1 MKNPLFKRLPR
12 ELKQDFGK
20 YAVIFLFMVAT
31 IGFVSGFLVADN
43 SMQMAY
49 GESFTKYNIED
60 GHFLLGAEAKT
71 EFLNELEQEE
81 DIWVYE
87 NFYKEETAGA
97 TTYRIFINRSEINRI
112 SLLEG
117 ELAKTDSEIAVDRLF
132 AENNKIAVGDTI
144 QIQGKAFTVCGL
156 AAFSDYSA
164 LFRSNADMM
173 FDAQNFT
180 VAAVTEDAFAQ
191 LPDTHL
197 NYCYSWKY
205 RHEELTDQTK
215 RNRAEE
221 LMKDLA
227 AAVPLSGFVAE
238 EDNQAIHFT
247 GDDMGSDEAMMVWL
261 LYIVIV
267 IMAFVFGV
275 TTTNTIEQEAAVIG
289 TLRASGYKRGELVGH
304 YLLLPVIVTLMGAG
318 VGNLLGYT
326 AMKNVVVGMYYGSY
340 SLPPY
345 ETVWSG
351 YAFVMTTVIPCLIML
366 LVNLFILCKKLSRSP
381 LQFLRRELKKNKN
394 ERAVRLPNFKFMS
407 RFRIRVILQNRYGY
421 AILFVGILFANVILL
436 FGMMMTPLLEHYKE
450 NVINTMICD
459 YQYILKAP
467 FETEEASAEKYAVT
481 TLETNFAESD
491 LSDEITVYGIED
503 TSDYLPI
510 SFDSNHS
517 GVYVSDGIL
526 EKYGLTIGDTV
537 LLKTKYEEDTYSFTI
552 TGHYPYP
559 ASLAVFISRAN
570 FCETFDKEPDFF
582 SGYFSNQELE
592 DLEEAY
598 IATAITQSDMTIL
611 SDQLFDSMGS
621 MFPMVS
627 GFAVLLYM
635 LLVYLQSKLIIE
647 KNASSVS
654 MVKILGYQNKEIT
667 QLYIAS
673 TAVVVGL
680 SVLVSIPLA
689 YLIIKLLYA
698 QIISSFSGWLSFYI
712 APVIYVKMFLLG
724 VVSYAVVGALQFRKI
739 KKIPMEEAL
748 KNAE

>member
-1 MKNPLFKRLPR
+1 MKNPLLKRIPR
-12 ELKQDFGK
+12 ELRHDFGK
-20 YAVIFLFMVAT
+20 YAVIFIFMVAT

-43 SMQMAY
+43 SMQIAY
-49 GESFTKYNIED
+49 SDSFSKYNIED
-60 GHFLLGAEAKT
+60 GHFLLEAEAET
-71 EFLNELEQEE
+71 ELIDKLEQEE
-81 DIWVYE
+81 DIRVYE

-97 TTYRIFINRSEINRI
+97 ATYRIFMNRSEINGI

-117 ELAKTDSEIAVDRLF
+117 ELAKTDREIAVDRLF
-132 AENNKIAVGDTI
+132 AENNSIAVGDTV
-144 QIQGKAFTVCGL
+144 QIQGKTFTVCGL
-156 AAFSDYSA
+156 VAFSDYSA
-164 LFRSNADMM
+164 LFRSNTDMM

-197 NYCYSWKY
+197 HYCYSWKY
-205 RHEELTDQTK
+205 RQELTDQAK
-215 RNRAEE
+215 RDRAED
-221 LMKDLA
+221 LMKALA
-227 AAVPLSGFVAE
+227 AAAPLRDFVAE
-238 EDNQAIHFT
+238 SDNQAIHFT

-275 TTTNTIEQEAAVIG
+275 TTANTIEQEAAVIG
-289 TLRASGYKRGELVGH
+289 TLRASGYKRGELIGH
-304 YLLLPVIVTLMGAG
+304 YLLLPVIVTLIGAG

-326 AMKNVVVGMYYGSY
+326 AMKQVVVGMYYGSY
-340 SLPPY
+340 SLPAY

-351 YAFVMTTVIPCLIML
+351 YAFVMTTVIPCVIML
-366 LVNLFILCKKLSRSP
+366 VVNLFILCKKLSLSP

-394 ERAVRLPNFKFMS
+394 KRAVQLPNFKFMS
-407 RFRIRVILQNRYGY
+407 RFRIRVILQNRHGY
-421 AILFVGILFANVILL
+421 AILSVGILFANVILL
-436 FGMMMTPLLEHYKE
+436 FGMMMTPLLEHYRE
-450 NVINTMICD
+450 NVIDTMICD

-467 FETEEASAEKYAVT
+467 AETEETSAEKFAVT
-481 TLETNFAESD
+481 TLETDFGTSD

-503 TSDYLPI
+503 ASDYLSIPFA
-510 SFDSNHS
+510 SDKS

-526 EKYGLTIGDTV
+526 EKYGLTIGDT
-537 LLKTKYEEDTYSFTI
+537 LELKTKYDEDTYSFTI
-552 TGHYPYP
+552 TGRYSYP
-559 ASLAVFISRAN
+559 ASLAVFISRAT
-570 FCETFDKEPDFF
+570 FCETFGKEPEYF

-611 SDQLFDSMGS
+611 ADQLFDSMGS

-635 LLVYLQSKLIIE
+635 LLVYLLSKLIIE
-647 KNASSVS
+647 KNALSVS

-689 YLIIKLLYA
+689 YLIIKLLYT
-698 QIISSFSGWLSFYI
+698 QIMSSFSGWLSFYI
-712 APVIYVKMFLLG
+712 APVIYVKMFFLG
-724 VVSYAVVGALQFRKI
+724 VGSYAVVGALQFRKI